1 VTLEPAATA
10 ALMRRAQALAVDLS
24 NLVILAGD
32 LNAALT
38 SAEKV
43 ADADRYVSR
52 KT

>member
-1 VTLEPAATA
+1 MGDALLNLAASLLSAQVA
-10 ALMRRAQALAVDLS
+10 ALKQAVDEL
-24 NLVILAGD
+24 D
-32 LNAALT
+32 AALT